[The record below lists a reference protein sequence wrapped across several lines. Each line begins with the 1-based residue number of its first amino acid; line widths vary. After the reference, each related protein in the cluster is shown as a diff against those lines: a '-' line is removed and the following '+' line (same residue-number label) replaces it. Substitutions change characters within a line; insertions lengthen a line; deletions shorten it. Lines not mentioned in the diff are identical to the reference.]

1 MGSGWTRMFVRYRW
15 VVVALW
21 VLLIASTLPLAAQV
35 TKHLT
40 SGGFEAPHSSVQ
52 WATTA
57 LNQIHARNAP
67 PTLLLQNMPPAL
79 AEGLGARLHIGSSAF
94 YAMGPNTTLFVP
106 PPQLLLLQSRQLRH
120 LVTQHHGSTTVVSQ
134 SAVGNVVTH
143 DASTT
148 LLQSGVIVIPVLV
161 VLLLLVFGSVSAV
174 TLPLIIALCG
184 TELVLACVSIIS
196 RYIALSVYLTD
207 IVSFLALGVG
217 VDYALFISTRY
228 RQNLDA
234 GLSIEESI
242 VDAMRHAG
250 RSVFY
255 SGLAVALA
263 VAALMFGNDAYW
275 RGLALGGAIALF
287 AILLATH
294 TLLPAV
300 LGLYG
305 RQVNW
310 GRIRRPDFRF
320 WKSLSHWVTRHPVW
334 AMIISLSILLPF
346 VALAPQVRMSTPANL
361 ATMLPRSS
369 VLRQA
374 IAKQQTLEGAGS
386 IAPIAIA
393 VRLPTPLTHD
403 ASWST
408 VSGLDRHLQLLPD
421 VAAVSSPSAL
431 PGSSRNLALAM
442 RHPSRVPAALR
453 LGLENFVSFHNPHL
467 VVLYVIAKTG
477 PNDARTGLLVNRID
491 SHLAGWLPPG
501 SFAAAGG
508 LVPVLHSFNQTTQ
521 QKLPLI
527 IGAALAVALIVL
539 TIATRS
545 VLQALLGVALNAL
558 VALATTGFMVF
569 VSHHQLLG
577 FTRQPLDSSI
587 TPLIFVLLFGLSMD
601 YEVILLHRIQEY
613 WHGNR
618 SLNDA
623 VEHGVAT
630 TGSMITGAGM
640 IMVVVFLALLI
651 SPLQIMKTF
660 GIGLS
665 FAVLADT
672 WIVRSLL
679 VPSVTTIF
687 KGASFWPGRRVGQH
701 SLPSSLP

>member
-1 MGSGWTRMFVRYRW
+1 M
-15 VVVALW
+15 VALW
-21 VLLIASTLPLAAQV
+21 IILIGSTLPLAVHV

-40 SGGFEAPHSSVQ
+40 SGGFDAPHSSVQ
-52 WATTA
+52 WATAA
-57 LNQIHARNAP
+57 LNQIHAPQTP
-67 PTLLLQNMPPAL
+67 PTLLVQDLTPAL
-79 AEGLGARLHIGSSAF
+79 AKNLGATLHIGAHSF
-94 YAMGPNTTLFVP
+94 HRMGANTTLFVP
-106 PPQLLLLQSRQLRH
+106 PPQLLFVQSQQLRH
-120 LVTQHHGSTTVVSQ
+120 LVSLHHGSTTVVSQ
-134 SAVGNVVTH
+134 SAVSNVVTH

-148 LLQSGVIVIPVLV
+148 LLQSGLVVIPILV
-161 VLLLLVFGSVSAV
+161 VLLLVVFGSVSAV
-174 TLPLIIALCG
+174 TLPLIIALSG

-196 RYIALSVYLTD
+196 RYMALSVYLTD

-234 GLSIEESI
+234 GLSVEESI
-242 VDAMRHAG
+242 VDSMRHAG

-263 VAALMFGNDAYW
+263 VAALMFGGNAYW
-275 RGLALGGAIALF
+275 RGLAIGGAVALF
-287 AILLATH
+287 SILLATH

-300 LGLYG
+300 LGLFG
-305 RQVNW
+305 RHVNW

-320 WKSLSHWVTRHPVW
+320 WKSLSRWVTRHPIW
-334 AMIISLSILLPF
+334 AMVISLSILLPF

-369 VLRQA
+369 ALRQA
-374 IAKQQTLEGAGS
+374 ITKQQALQGAGS

-393 VRLPTPLTHD
+393 VRLPVPLTHQ

-408 VSGLDRHLQLLPD
+408 VTALQRHLERLPD
-421 VAAVSSPSAL
+421 VASVSSPTNLFASPRDLAMAMRL
-431 PGSSRNLALAM
+431 PGRAPGS
-442 RHPSRVPAALR
+442 LR
-453 LGLENFVSFHNPHL
+453 QGLENFVTFNNPHL
-467 VVLYVIAKTG
+467 VVLYVVAKTG
-477 PNDARTGLLVNRID
+477 PNDVSTGLLVNRID
-491 SHLAGWLPPG
+491 TRLTAWLPPG
-501 SFAAAGG
+501 SRAAAGG

-545 VLQALLGVALNAL
+545 VLQALLGVVLNAL

-569 VSHHQLLG
+569 VAHHQLLG

-601 YEVILLHRIQEY
+601 YEVILLHRIQEH
-613 WHGNR
+613 WHGNH
-618 SLNDA
+618 SLQDA

-630 TGSMITGAGM
+630 TGAMITGAGM

-679 VPSVTTIF
+679 VPSITTVF
-687 KGASFWPGRRVGQH
+687 AGASFWPWRSAARRALPN
-701 SLPSSLP
+701 SLP